1 MERRKEQA
9 SKKIRQERGRS
20 EKRVKVFWKI
30 ESAGFGSVGRS
41 GEGKHRCTHIWR
53 ERERE
58 REGGTSL
65 DGLVKLKYKTCEY
78 C

>member
-41 GEGKHRCTHIWR
+41 GEGKHRCTRVWR

-58 REGGTSL
+58 RGGHVTRRV
-65 DGLVKLKYKTCEY
+65 GKIEI
-78 C
+78 

>member
-41 GEGKHRCTHIWR
+41 GEGKHRCTHIGKI
-53 ERERE
+53 EI
-58 REGGTSL
+58 
-65 DGLVKLKYKTCEY
+65 
-78 C
+78 